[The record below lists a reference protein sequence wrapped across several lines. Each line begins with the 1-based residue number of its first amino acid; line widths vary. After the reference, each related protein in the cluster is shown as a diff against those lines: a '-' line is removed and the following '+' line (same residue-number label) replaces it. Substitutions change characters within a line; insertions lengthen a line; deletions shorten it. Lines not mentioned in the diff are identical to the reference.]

1 MARVREKEHIQIAD
15 GTVHGN
21 VDVSLEEMQHVARII
36 GYSPWRFW
44 FKIIWAVGLLLMGLL
59 LVFLFPKLIKGIG
72 SVITQR
78 PGESL
83 LWGFLGLIA
92 IPILTVLLLVT
103 VIGMPIGLLL
113 LTLFLWILYLSQL
126 SLGVVLGNRFFA
138 LEESKGWSLFW
149 RLAVGVI
156 IIQALTFIPYVRFFV
171 NLVSVIFGLGAI
183 LLMVKAG
190 MQAYRES

>member
-1 MARVREKEHIQIAD
+1 MARVSEKEHVQIAD

-21 VDVSLEEMQHVARII
+21 VDVSLAEMQHAARVF
-36 GYSPWRFW
+36 GYTPLRFW

-59 LVFLFPKLIKGIG
+59 LVLLFPRLIKGIG
-72 SVITQR
+72 SMITQR

-83 LWGFLGLIA
+83 LWGFLGLIV
-92 IPILTVLLLVT
+92 IPILSVLLLVT
-103 VIGMPIGLLL
+103 VIGMPVGLLM

-126 SLGVVLGNRFFA
+126 SLGVVLGDRLFPF
-138 LEESKGWSLFW
+138 EEKKGWTLFW

-171 NLVSVIFGLGAI
+171 NIASIIFGLGAT
-183 LLMVKAG
+183 LLMMKAG
-190 MQAYRES
+190 MQAYRET